1 MTLNS
6 VLFLHQ
12 PLKWNTKYLAVDN
25 MTLKKMQIRKF
36 DLIMQIVIHF
46 YKLLF
51 ETKGEKL
58 EKI

>member
-1 MTLNS
+1 
-6 VLFLHQ
+6 
-12 PLKWNTKYLAVDN
+12 